1 MTVREIRVVPDPVLR
16 TPCDP
21 ITKITPGVERLVRDL
36 LDTVDDPGRAGVSAN
51 QIGVG
56 LRAFSYNVEG
66 KIGYL
71 LNPKVLELE
80 GEQYGDEGCL
90 SLPGLWFKTRR
101 ANYAKVEGVN
111 LKGERVVLEGEG
123 IMARML
129 QHETDHLDGHVY
141 IDRLEKDQRKA
152 AMHYMRI
159 HAA

>member
-101 ANYAKVEGVN
+101 ANYAKVEGIN